1 MKKVININ
9 FQGRVT
15 PIEES
20 AYDVLKQYVES
31 LRNFFA
37 NEEGKD
43 EIINDIESR
52 IAELFSERL
61 KNGSTCIT
69 DDDVESIIAGMG
81 RPEDFD
87 NEEVNS
93 TTSYAGNQYSN
104 STNNEH
110 STPHSR
116 GSLYRDINEKILGG
130 VCGGLAAYFK
140 IDPSIMR
147 VIFVVFTF
155 SGGAGILLYI
165 LLWIIL
171 PARPLKYAS
180 TTNRLYRNPDEKVLA
195 GVASGIAAYFNI
207 AVWIP
212 RLIFALPLVTGIIS
226 SIFRTAFWFHV
237 NPFPGYMFGSFGG
250 TLFIIYAVLWAVI
263 PEAKSASEKLAM
275 RGKKVD
281 LNSIKNTIQDDL
293 GSFKTKT
300 EKWGAEF
307 SQKAKEM
314 GIEFGDTISAKGKEF
329 GTEASN
335 FSRSNGSKLLN
346 AIGILFKAFFLFIA
360 GIIGFAL
367 LVSLLAVMIAS
378 IGAFPLKDFF
388 LEGFWQNTL
397 AWSSLILFLL
407 VPILGIVIW
416 IIRRIMGVKSQNNIL
431 RWAFAGL
438 WTLGWGSI
446 IVLIAL
452 FSRNFNAKAKDK
464 KDISITQPSTNK
476 LIVTVA
482 DVKVHT
488 VGSWIKIDRL
498 INIDNDSIS
507 FNNINLRVAKS
518 NDANYHIS
526 YNKLSYG
533 IDEETALKNVAQM
546 NYGLLQTDSII
557 YLNRGLDLPKTSKFR
572 NQGVIVTI
580 LVPIGKKIEFD
591 ETVDRRL
598 NWINIK
604 QNKHDFDWED
614 EDWDG
619 NDFRGFNAN
628 IEYIM
633 TAGGLERSNR
643 LREDNSNLNEKMEEY
658 RKSKEELKEE
668 YERKKKEMDELKKEL
683 DKSLDTGV
691 IKNQKVT
698 LIHPTKK
705 SSVSNLKIIEIEEAV
720 DALTLGSN
728 MSLLSI
734 QSLQ

>member
-15 PIEES
+15 PIEET
-20 AYDVLKQYVES
+20 AYDVLKKYVES

-37 NEEGKD
+37 NEDGKD

-52 IAELFSERL
+52 IAELFSEQL
-61 KNGSTCIT
+61 KKGSTCIT

-81 RPEDFD
+81 RPEDFEND
-87 NEEVNS
+87 ESNPSNGQHTYQNNNTQAS
-93 TTSYAGNQYSN
+93 TETSA
-104 STNNEH
+104 NN
-110 STPHSR
+110 R
-116 GSLYRDINEKILGG
+116 GSLYRDINDKIFGG
-130 VCGGLAAYFK
+130 ICGGLAAYFK
-140 IDPSIMR
+140 IDPSIIR

-171 PARPLKYAS
+171 PARPLNYAS

-226 SIFRTAFWFHV
+226 SVFRTAFWFEL
-237 NPFPGYMFGSFGG
+237 NPFPGYMFGSLGG

-263 PEAKSASEKLAM
+263 PEAKTASEKLAM

-293 GSFKTKT
+293 GSFKNKA
-300 EKWGAEF
+300 EKWGVEF

-314 GIEFGDTISAKGKEF
+314 GAEFGETMSAKGREF
-329 GTEASN
+329 SYEAGNITKNS
-335 FSRSNGSKLLN
+335 GSKLLN

-360 GIIGFAL
+360 GIVGFAL
-367 LVSLLAVMIAS
+367 LIALLAVMVAS

-388 LEGFWQNTL
+388 LEGFWQNLL
-397 AWSSLILFLL
+397 AWSSLILFLF

-416 IIRRIMGVKSQNNIL
+416 IVRRIMGVKSQNNIL
-431 RWAFAGL
+431 RWVFAGL

-446 IVLIAL
+446 ILLIAL
-452 FSRNFNAKAKDK
+452 FSRNFNARAKDK
-464 KDISITQPSTNK
+464 KEISISQPSSNK
-476 LIVTVA
+476 MIVTVA
-482 DVKVHT
+482 DMKVHT
-488 VGSWIKIDRL
+488 IGSWIKIDRL

-526 YNKLSYG
+526 YNKFSFGL
-533 IDEETALKNVAQM
+533 DEQTALKNVDQI
-546 NYGLLQTDSII
+546 NYGLIQSDSVI
-557 YLNRGLDLPKTSKFR
+557 YLNRGLDLPKNSKFR
-572 NQGVIVTI
+572 NQGVVVTI

-598 NWINIK
+598 NWINFK
-604 QNKHDFDWED
+604 QNKHDFDWEED
-614 EDWDG
+614 DWDG
-619 NDFRGFNAN
+619 NDFRGYNAN

-633 TAGGLERSNR
+633 TPGGLERTNKID
-643 LREDNSNLNEKMEEY
+643 EDKSNLNEKMEEF
-658 RKSKEELKEE
+658 RKSKEELREE
-668 YERKKKEMDELKKEL
+668 YERKKKEMEELKREL
-683 DKSLDTGV
+683 DKSLDTSV
-691 IKNQKVT
+691 LKNQKVT
-698 LIHPTKK
+698 LTLPKEIK
-705 SSVSNLKIIEIEEAV
+705 SNNSAKFIEKEETL
-720 DALTLGSN
+720 DALTLGLN
-728 MSLLSI
+728 MSVISI
-734 QSLQ
+734 QS